1 MSKRKKASSSF
12 ILELG
17 LVVSQSQE
25 KDLLVRFDLAR
36 QLYNACLGEALRRLN
51 LMRESKAYQKARAMP
66 KSKER
71 TQCFKDLNTA
81 FGFSDYEIQAYGTAC
96 KNACCFKDHLDVHV
110 CQKIATRAFNAVREY
125 AFGKRGRPRFK
136 GKNHLDS
143 VEGKNNQSGIRWRED
158 RVKWSGLVLPAR
170 FDPKDKHSVQVYGL
184 EHKVKFVRI
193 MRRRIKGKTR
203 FFVQL
208 VLEGKPRQKHEAGNE
223 TVGLDLGPSTI
234 ACVGETDAFLDG
246 FCSELLPIQR
256 EIRKIQRKMDRS
268 RRAMNPDNYNPDG
281 TIKPGKKTW
290 KFSARYLADRDRLSE
305 MHRRL
310 AGTRK
315 RLHGEMANRVLSMGA
330 VIKTED
336 VSYKAWQRMF
346 GKSVGFRA
354 PGMFVEILCRKA
366 GNAGGKVNKLPLSN
380 ALSQICHN
388 CGAVQKKPLSTRWH
402 RCDCG
407 ITAQR
412 DLYSAFLARN
422 VSGSGLD
429 TRQAQKSWP
438 GAEPLLRC
446 AVSRLS
452 QSANGGFFPSSFGI
466 SGVRADRT
474 PKAVKPNVE
483 AGDDVPVTHQRCE
496 CRREPRRDMR
506 RFR

>member
-1 MSKRKKASSSF
+1 MSPYLDYTLSCTVA
-12 ILELG
+12 
-17 LVVSQSQE
+17 Q
-25 KDLLVRFDLAR
+25 DA
-36 QLYNACLGEALRRLN
+36 
-51 LMRESKAYQKARAMP
+51 AYIPMAKAR
-66 KSKER
+66 
-71 TQCFKDLNTA
+71 
-81 FGFSDYEIQAYGTAC
+81 GFTP
-96 KNACCFKDHLDVHV
+96 L
-110 CQKIATRAFNAVREY
+110 
-125 AFGKRGRPRFK
+125 
-136 GKNHLDS
+136 
-143 VEGKNNQSGIRWRED
+143 
-158 RVKWSGLVLPAR
+158 
-170 FDPKDKHSVQVYGL
+170 
-184 EHKVKFVRI
+184 
-193 MRRRIKGKTR
+193 
-203 FFVQL
+203 
-208 VLEGKPRQKHEAGNE
+208 
-223 TVGLDLGPSTI
+223 LG
-234 ACVGETDAFLDG
+234 
-246 FCSELLPIQR
+246 
-256 EIRKIQRKMDRS
+256 KMDRS
-268 RRAMNPDNYNPDG
+268 RRATNPDNYNPDG

-346 GKSVGFRA
+346 GKSISFRA
-354 PGMFVEILCRKA
+354 PGMFVEMLCRKA
-366 GNAGGKVNKLPLSN
+366 GNAGGKVNKLTLSN
-380 ALSQICHN
+380 ALSQTCHN
-388 CGAVQKKPLSTRWH
+388 CGTVQKKPLSTRWH

-429 TRQAQKSWP
+429 TRQAKKSWP

-474 PKAVKPNVE
+474 PKVVKPNVE
-483 AGDDVPVTHQRCE
+483 AGDDVSRL
-496 CRREPRRDMR
+496 
-506 RFR
+506 